1 MPPASAVDSRASHV
15 HYTRSSP
22 VLSCLVS
29 VSRCARCLLRLSQGG
44 KPLLLTT
51 RDVLLLLHRNHCH
64 HHHHHHYYY
73 HRHFPSSLPLPSFS
87 RRPRAI
93 FVTRAR
99 WWKSQRNFSAAAAS
113 SWRGIIQIRSRV
125 RAAYAIL
132 HDTRRRDETR
142 HDTQCHRR
150 IHAPHCQC
158 WTREP
163 RRDSPARACLLY
175 LVSQINS
182 RRECARENSSATGC
196 GCISLSIS
204 AVCRHIVIVVTR
216 IRGEVHRWL
225 LRGHGEPRRLLRREE
240 RNTRRWVFTV
250 RYSRLTKR
258 RDSREYLEVRC
269 RLTDDQRETV
279 IVF

>member
-1 MPPASAVDSRASHV
+1 MPPAWTVDSRASHV
-15 HYTRSSP
+15 HTRSSP

-29 VSRCARCLLRLSQGG
+29 SRCARCLLRLSQGG

-64 HHHHHHYYY
+64 HHYYYY
-73 HRHFPSSLPLPSFS
+73 HHHFPSFLPLPSFS

-113 SWRGIIQIRSRV
+113 SWRGIIQIRSRA
-125 RAAYAIL
+125 RAAYALL

-150 IHAPHCQC
+150 IHAPRCQC
-158 WTREP
+158 WTRAPP
-163 RRDSPARACLLY
+163 RFARACLPPY
-175 LVSQINS
+175 LVPQINS
-182 RRECARENSSATGC
+182 RRECARERNSSATGC
-196 GCISLSIS
+196 GCISSSIS
-204 AVCRHIVIVVTR
+204 AVCRIVIVVTR

-225 LRGHGEPRRLLRREE
+225 LRGHDDG
-240 RNTRRWVFTV
+240 
-250 RYSRLTKR
+250 SRAEAAAEKGSL
-258 RDSREYLEVRC
+258 
-269 RLTDDQRETV
+269 
-279 IVF
+279 